1 MKAQREIFS
10 EAFPEWIWLV
20 RNAWQELCEY
30 QAEFPMDLDLEA
42 YLRLQEM
49 GKLYLAT
56 IRQDG
61 ILVGYFL
68 ALLGGTLHYRNCL
81 TAQMDMI
88 YIDPRFRS
96 GAAALRL
103 LRFVLSD
110 LRALGIQRV
119 NAGTKTKKDIGRLF
133 RTFGFQPVEITYSRL
148 LEA

>member
-10 EAFPEWIWLV
+10 EAFPEWIGLV

-88 YIDPRFRS
+88 YVHPRFRS

-133 RTFGFQPVEITYSRL
+133 RAFGFQPVEITYSRL

>member
-10 EAFPEWIWLV
+10 NAFPEWIVLV
-20 RNAWQELCEY
+20 RNAWQELCEFQDEY
-30 QAEFPMDLDLEA
+30 PMDLDLEA
-42 YLRLQEM
+42 YIHLQEA
-49 GKLYLAT
+49 GRLYMAT
-56 IRQDG
+56 IRENG

-88 YIDPRFRS
+88 YVDPRFRGGS
-96 GAAALRL
+96 AALRL

-110 LRALGIQRV
+110 LRAMGVQRV

-133 RTFGFQPVEITYSRL
+133 LAFGFQPVEITYSRL